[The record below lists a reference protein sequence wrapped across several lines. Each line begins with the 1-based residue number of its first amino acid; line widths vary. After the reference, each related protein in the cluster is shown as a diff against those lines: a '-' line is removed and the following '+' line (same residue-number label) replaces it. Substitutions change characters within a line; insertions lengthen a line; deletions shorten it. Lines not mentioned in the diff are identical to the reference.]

1 MENYVWIAG
10 IVVAVLVVAG
20 LWYFTRPQAPPA
32 ITTQNTSNQSTV
44 SNIPVQNSTIPLIS
58 SYNDSD
64 ALNNLISIV
73 NPMASVLSGLGFLND
88 SNASNVLNEVVSN
101 LASFESNENLST
113 LSDKG
118 FFITYAGATAEL
130 ATANQDYLNF
140 LMIQNNQTTSN
151 QLCADKQTYL
161 RSLFFLNKSIQEV
174 LNASNLLNTTLSIA
188 NYAALSNETHV
199 NDSVAYLQAFALELQ
214 AFELKQES
222 NIKELCG

>member
-1 MENYVWIAG
+1 MKSELTALAAIIIIIAIG
-10 IVVAVLVVAG
+10 W
-20 LWYFTRPQAPPA
+20 WYFTQTPPTNRNPLQNATQTTPTQQPPA
-32 ITTQNTSNQSTV
+32 LSIQNTN
-44 SNIPVQNSTIPLIS
+44 P

-151 QLCADKQTYL
+151 QLCGDKQTYL

>member
-1 MENYVWIAG
+1 MKSELTALAAIIIIITIAW
-10 IVVAVLVVAG
+10 
-20 LWYFTRPQAPPA
+20 WYFTQTPPTNRNPLQNTTQTTPTQQTPAPP
-32 ITTQNTSNQSTV
+32 IQNTN
-44 SNIPVQNSTIPLIS
+44 P